1 MSGLK
6 EGLSV
11 RYTVHQHEPVSPSH
25 VSIPHSTLI
34 LCFHTRNE
42 KLKKLSV
49 NNSQSVW
56 VCSHCPTPRP
66 MLQGI
71 VWKCSCYIQKE
82 ANTDSIGFCGNLI
95 CVCLGV
101 GQCERTINTPVPL
114 QSDLEGP
121 TLFSDLDFYAVSI
134 DDRFQR
140 MINRSVLGIFA
151 SIFDYIQI

>member
-49 NNSQSVW
+49 NNSQSV
-56 VCSHCPTPRP
+56 
-66 MLQGI
+66 
-71 VWKCSCYIQKE
+71 
-82 ANTDSIGFCGNLI
+82 
-95 CVCLGV
+95 
-101 GQCERTINTPVPL
+101 NTPAPL
-114 QSDLEGP
+114 QSDLKGP
-121 TLFSDLDFYAVSI
+121 TLFFDLEFYVVSI
-134 DDRFQR
+134 DDRFHR